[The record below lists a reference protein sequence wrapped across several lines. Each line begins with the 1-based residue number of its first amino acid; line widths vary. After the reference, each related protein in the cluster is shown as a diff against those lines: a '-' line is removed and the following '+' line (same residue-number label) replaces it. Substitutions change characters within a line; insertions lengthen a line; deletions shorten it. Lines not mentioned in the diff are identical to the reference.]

1 MVLAWTATP
10 SLTTLKYGDLKTN
23 THLLISPSVK
33 AFAISSL
40 PIFLFQM
47 EGILHYE
54 ALSMPASV
62 LNRAPPQAIMD
73 TNAST
78 SSASYEVHGDGGIS
92 FHQVR
97 LLFCSIYLMTIH
109 ELGSKLKHCAPADE
123 ADLPAQSS
131 GQWQLHGA
139 NSRG

>member
-23 THLLISPSVK
+23 TYLLISPPVK

-40 PIFLFQM
+40 PIFLFQKM
-47 EGILHYE
+47 EGMLHYE

-73 TNAST
+73 TNTNTST
-78 SSASYEVHGDGGIS
+78 SSASYEVHGDGGVS
-92 FHQVR
+92 VHQVR
-97 LLFCSIYLMTIH
+97 LLFRSIYLMTIQ
-109 ELGSKLKHCAPADE
+109 ELGSKSKHCA
-123 ADLPAQSS
+123 
-131 GQWQLHGA
+131 
-139 NSRG
+139 